1 MNKTEQ
7 ISVVAEALGCYKS
20 EVTKVYEALVDVIVH
35 ALADGKEVSIPGI
48 GKIGT
53 TKTKARE
60 IQKFNT
66 SEKITI
72 PEHLKITF
80 KPSSTLKEAVN
91 K

>member
-1 MNKTEQ
+1 M
-7 ISVVAEALGCYKS
+7 GCYKS
-20 EVTKVYEALVDVIVH
+20 EVTKVYETLVDVIVH
-35 ALADGKEVSIPGI
+35 ALAAGEEVSIPGI
-48 GKIGT
+48 GKLGT

-66 SEKITI
+66 PEKITI

-80 KPSSTLKEAVN
+80 KPSSTLKAAVN

>member
-20 EVTKVYEALVDVIVH
+20 EVTKVYETLVDVIVH
-35 ALADGKEVSIPGI
+35 ALAAGEEVSIPGI
-48 GKIGT
+48 GKLGT

-66 SEKITI
+66 PEKITI
-72 PEHLKITF
+72 PEHFKITF
-80 KPSSTLKEAVN
+80 KPSSTLKAAVN

>member
-35 ALADGKEVSIPGI
+35 ALASGKEVSIPGI
-48 GKIGT
+48 GKLGT

-80 KPSSTLKEAVN
+80 KPSSTLKAAVN